1 MSVDVKIV
9 VQKGVAKTQSQ
20 QQKLNDLI
28 AQIEQQ
34 KQKLAQFQHAKE
46 QLQQHA
52 KEKLF
57 PLYTQLYATLFRQ
70 LEQLWQYLQNEN
82 FNKKTFKKLDEKIQ
96 FLCSYLKDTQS
107 LNTSQQ
113 NTIAEISAYY
123 AQHENLKQ
131 AKKSKRAKQ
140 TDWQDQD
147 MNINEYQDKIKQA
160 EFDEDTY
167 LLEQERAREVHK
179 AKRQQQKIEQA
190 QKQAT
195 QSIKSV
201 YLKIAAMI
209 HPDREQDE
217 SKKALKT
224 ELFQHANDA
233 FERQDLFYLLK
244 MQMQIELDKNL
255 NKKGLNEDQT
265 KAYKLAL
272 ETQLKQLNDEIET
285 VIDSLYWKKPKQQNK
300 KALHSLK
307 LDDVYKQI
315 EQDVSDLKQQIKWEK
330 ERLKYMGRVSGVEM
344 LLEQDVL

>member
-1 MSVDVKIV
+1 MSVDVKII

-52 KEKLF
+52 KEKFF

-70 LEQLWQYLQNEN
+70 LEQLWQYLQNED
-82 FNKKTFKKLDEKIQ
+82 FNKKTIQKLDEKIQ
-96 FLCSYLKDTQS
+96 FLCTYLQDIQS
-107 LNTSQQ
+107 LNTAQQ

-123 AQHENLKQ
+123 VQQEALKQ
-131 AKKSKRAKQ
+131 AKKNKKSKLN
-140 TDWQDQD
+140 DWQDQD
-147 MNINEYQDKIKQA
+147 ININEYQDEIKQA

-195 QSIKSV
+195 QSIKTV
-201 YLKIAAMI
+201 YLKIASII

-244 MQMQIELDKNL
+244 MQMQIELDQNL

-285 VIDSLYWKKPKQQNK
+285 VIDALYWKKPKQQNK

-330 ERLKYMGRVSGVEM
+330 ERLKYMGRVSGLEM